1 MALCRSTSAP
11 TGKQGH
17 RVTGGGRSFTPALA
31 LLCTV
36 QFMLVLDVAVAT
48 VALVPI
54 QREFDVSPGNLQWVT
69 TAYGV
74 TFGGLLVLGGRL
86 ADVLGGRRMLQ
97 AGLTMFTIASVGCG
111 AAQEPWQRSSA
122 AEPRESGQRSAPPR
136 H

>member
-11 TGKQGH
+11 TGRQGH
-17 RVTGGGRSFTPALA
+17 RATGAGRSFTTTLA

-36 QFMLVLDVAVAT
+36 QFMLVLDVAVAA

-54 QREFDVSPGNLQWVT
+54 QREFDVSAGNLQWVT

-86 ADVLGGRRMLQ
+86 ARARRPADAAGGPDHIHGRLGRLR
-97 AGLTMFTIASVGCG
+97 SRPG
-111 AAQEPWQRSSA
+111 ALATVHRPRK
-122 AEPRESGQRSAPPR
+122 PRESGQRSAPPR